1 MGKPEIKNLAQ
12 ILYMQ
17 GYLQKEI
24 ATKVGVTEQTI
35 CRWARQGN
43 WETMKKGM
51 LNAKM
56 ARLSELYDELQE
68 FSRMIKEKV
77 GYKVA
82 SSKEADARRKLIMD
96 IQALETK
103 YNIGQITTIAR
114 DFCEFVKSID
124 FEFAARCSQFFD
136 AFIEQ
141 VIEKQKWQN
150 QND

>member
-35 CRWARQGN
+35 CRWA
-43 WETMKKGM
+43 TMKKGM

-68 FSRMIKEKV
+68 FSRMIKEKE

-114 DFCEFVKSID
+114 DFCEFVKTID
-124 FEFAARCSQFFD
+124 FDFAAQCSKFFD

-141 VIEKQKWQN
+141 VIDKQKWQN
-150 QND
+150 QNE